1 MVQETKEQLELE
13 AEIKEQAQKFLKYLN
28 STLPESMELEYEG
41 FYRRGFFVSKKRYAV
56 IEDGEIIAKGL
67 ELVRRDWAPIVKQT
81 QEAVL
86 MAILKEGDSNKA
98 ISEVKKVMKKLRNG
112 DVDKKDL
119 IIHTQITKPLN
130 QYKQVGPHVIAAQ
143 KIEEHGIK
151 VTRGTIIQYIIAKG
165 KGSISQRAVPYEY
178 SEGYDY
184 DKDYYINNQLIPAV
198 ERIMYSFGYTRKD
211 LQDMAVGDDD
221 RVVFFDVDGTLLD
234 TSDFAETARKAAIG
248 LMVDNGLPLDKDEAY
263 GVLKTII
270 REKGSNYGKHFN
282 VLTQV
287 VLGHEDPML
296 VALGMITYHNVKMAL
311 LRPFPET
318 IDTLIYLK
326 SQGYRLAV
334 ISNGI
339 TIKQWEKLVRLN
351 IHSFFDEV
359 ITSEEVGKNKPN
371 RLIYDVALRK
381 MKGNPEKSLMIGN
394 KFKEDALG
402 AVNAGMGAVLV
413 NSDITE
419 DDRDYIKRE
428 KLDIT
433 VVDDIGDVKTIL

>member
-112 DVDKKDL
+112 DVDKKEL

-198 ERIMYSFGYTRKD
+198 ERIMYSFGYSKKD
-211 LQDMAVGDDD
+211 LQDMAVGEVQQSLDA
-221 RVVFFDVDGTLLD
+221 FF
-234 TSDFAETARKAAIG
+234 
-248 LMVDNGLPLDKDEAY
+248 
-263 GVLKTII
+263 
-270 REKGSNYGKHFN
+270 
-282 VLTQV
+282 
-287 VLGHEDPML
+287 
-296 VALGMITYHNVKMAL
+296 
-311 LRPFPET
+311 
-318 IDTLIYLK
+318 
-326 SQGYRLAV
+326 
-334 ISNGI
+334 
-339 TIKQWEKLVRLN
+339 
-351 IHSFFDEV
+351 
-359 ITSEEVGKNKPN
+359 
-371 RLIYDVALRK
+371 
-381 MKGNPEKSLMIGN
+381 
-394 KFKEDALG
+394 
-402 AVNAGMGAVLV
+402 
-413 NSDITE
+413 
-419 DDRDYIKRE
+419 
-428 KLDIT
+428 
-433 VVDDIGDVKTIL
+433 